1 LPALAAD
8 PPLRPPLRPRSGRD
22 GSFSLFSDTFSE
34 GFHCAEGALAEAR
47 ATFVLPSELERFA
60 LGATLTMVEV
70 AVGTGTNT
78 AALLEACR
86 ARGLALRWWGL
97 ELDPQPLQ
105 MALAAPDFR
114 RAWAPAVLAELE
126 RLGSGPTLLWG
137 DARARLADLPPEL
150 LGACD
155 LVWLDAFSPRRCP
168 QLWTQEF
175 LKDLARLLVPRGRLV
190 SYGSAAAFRA
200 SLRAL
205 GLQVAAIRSVPRGL
219 AVPQGLAGDPQAVA
233 SGGDSMRKERWSGGT
248 VASPS
253 PLPIDAALR
262 PLTAMEEE
270 HLRTRAAAQYH
281 DPQGSAT
288 AAEILAER
296 ARRQGLAGG
305 ESTSAW
311 RRRWGLEGPL
321 APPMGPPGEAR

>member
-1 LPALAAD
+1 LAAD
-8 PPLRPPLRPRSGRD
+8 SRLRPRVGRD
-22 GSFSLFSDTFSE
+22 GSFSLFSECFAE

-47 ATFVLPSELERFA
+47 ATFVLPSELERCAPGAA
-60 LGATLTMVEV
+60 LTALEV

-86 ARGLALRWWGL
+86 DRGLALRWWGL
-97 ELDPQPLQ
+97 ELDPRPLQ
-105 MALAAPDFR
+105 LALAAPEFR
-114 RAWAPAVLAELE
+114 RAWAPVVLADLE

-168 QLWTQEF
+168 QLWTLEF
-175 LKDLARLLVPRGRLV
+175 LGGLARLLAPRGRLV

-200 SLRAL
+200 SLRGL
-205 GLQVAAIRSVPRGL
+205 GLEVAAIRGVPRGL
-219 AVPQGLAGDPQAVA
+219 GTSRGLGDDPQAVA
-233 SGGDSMRKERWSGGT
+233 SGGGRTRGERWSGGT
-248 VASPS
+248 AASPS
-253 PLPIDAALR
+253 PLPPGGALR
-262 PLTAMEEE
+262 PLSAMEEE
-270 HLRTRAAAQYH
+270 HLLTRAAAPYR

-296 ARRQGLAGG
+296 ARRQGQGG
-305 ESTSAW
+305 GGSTSAW

>member
-1 LPALAAD
+1 MKRPPSPTPPSGTISPALATD
-8 PPLRPPLRPRSGRD
+8 PPLRPRAGRD
-22 GSFSLFSDTFSE
+22 GSFSLFSERFAE

-60 LGATLTMVEV
+60 PEATLTVLEV

-78 AALLEACR
+78 AALVEACR
-86 ARGLALRWWGL
+86 VGGLALRWWGL
-97 ELDPQPLQ
+97 ELDPRPLQ
-105 MALAAPDFR
+105 LALVAPEFR
-114 RAWAPAVLAELE
+114 RAWAAEVLAELE
-126 RLGSGPTLLWG
+126 RLGDGPTLLWG

-150 LGACD
+150 VGGCD

-168 QLWTQEF
+168 ELWTQEF
-175 LKDLARLLVPRGRLV
+175 LGGLARLLAPGGRLV

-205 GLQVAAIRSVPRGL
+205 GLEVAAIRGL
-219 AVPQGLAGDPQAVA
+219 PQGSAA
-233 SGGDSMRKERWSGGT
+233 SGRWSGGT

-253 PLPIDAALR
+253 PLPTDGALR
-262 PLTAMEEE
+262 PLSAMEEE
-270 HLRTRAAAQYH
+270 HLHTRAAAPYR
-281 DPQGSAT
+281 DPQGNGT

-296 ARRQGLAGG
+296 ARQQVHSGG

-321 APPMGPPGEAR
+321 GSLGEAR

>member
-1 LPALAAD
+1 MKRRRCRTPPSGTISPALAAD
-8 PPLRPPLRPRSGRD
+8 SSLRPRLGRD
-22 GSFSLFSDTFSE
+22 GSFSLFSDSFVE

-60 LGATLTMVEV
+60 PGAALTVVEV

-86 ARGLALRWWGL
+86 ARGLVLRWWGL
-97 ELDPQPLQ
+97 ELDPRPLEL
-105 MALAAPDFR
+105 ALAAPTFR

-150 LGACD
+150 LGGCD

-168 QLWTQEF
+168 QLWTREF
-175 LKDLARLLVPRGRLV
+175 LGGLARLLAPRGRLV

-200 SLRAL
+200 NLRNL
-205 GLQVAAIRSVPRGL
+205 GLEVAAIRG
-219 AVPQGLAGDPQAVA
+219 VPQGPGAGA
-233 SGGDSMRKERWSGGT
+233 SQRWSGGT

-253 PLPIDAALR
+253 PLATAGALR
-262 PLTAMEEE
+262 PLSTMEEE
-270 HLRTRAAAQYH
+270 HLLTRAAAPYR
-281 DPQGSAT
+281 DPHGTAT

-296 ARRQGLAGG
+296 ALRQLQGGG
-305 ESTSAW
+305 ESTCAW
-311 RRRWGLEGPL
+311 RRRWGLTGRGDS
-321 APPMGPPGEAR
+321 APQRRLTQG